1 MCSSIPNEWVYPQAF
16 AAFNQSLIQTASPA
30 SQPELVRQKTWSI
43 GSIHDLEDARVF
55 RTGPTR
61 TSSPVQSLQVTQNL
75 EELSLQVRDSGVT
88 RRLEEACEKI
98 REAMLMLNSNKDKN
112 VTTYSRYYVSLT
124 LKPILLYSK
133 STYILS
139 RGLCVSNFE
148 DCTRIVVLFLHLN
161 FSDIQC
167 ILF

>member
-1 MCSSIPNEWVYPQAF
+1 
-16 AAFNQSLIQTASPA
+16 
-30 SQPELVRQKTWSI
+30 
-43 GSIHDLEDARVF
+43 
-55 RTGPTR
+55 
-61 TSSPVQSLQVTQNL
+61 
-75 EELSLQVRDSGVT
+75 
-88 RRLEEACEKI
+88 
-98 REAMLMLNSNKDKN
+98 MLMLNSNKDKN